1 MNLVANIKFVQAFSD
16 DDSCPEFLVQ
26 WTFQQTM
33 QHILKFKDLD
43 MIIEKMQ
50 VPKFFLR
57 KFSQA
62 CITLSNKHK
71 N

>member
-26 WTFQQTM
+26 RAIQQTI
-33 QHILKFKDLD
+33 QHILKFKELN

-50 VPKFFLR
+50 VPKFFLKKILTR
-57 KFSQA
+57 LHN
-62 CITLSNKHK
+62 TN
-71 N
+71 

>member
-1 MNLVANIKFVQAFSD
+1 
-16 DDSCPEFLVQ
+16 
-26 WTFQQTM
+26 M
-33 QHILKFKDLD
+33 QHILKIKDLD

-62 CITLSNKHK
+62 CITLTNKHK